1 MKKERDYKNK
11 IAMIH
16 KEKMRYIMKKQI
28 LEKNRTKKRLH
39 KIGKKIDEKQ
49 KNSKKY
55 CQNR

>member
-1 MKKERDYKNK
+1 
-11 IAMIH
+11 MIH

-39 KIGKKIDEKQ
+39 EIGKKKDEKR
-49 KNSKKY
+49 KKSKKY